1 MVRSRDD
8 LLTCARHI
16 HSDALA
22 PIFLT
27 SSVTG
32 AYTLHLCFL
41 CQSRRMH
48 CCAPAALLRHPRA
61 TGSSCHTLNRG

>member
-1 MVRSRDD
+1 MKKRPFMVRSRDD
-8 LLTCARHI
+8 VLTCARHM

-41 CQSRRMH
+41 CQSRHMH
-48 CCAPAALLRHPRA
+48 CCAESYWVEQRLAHGTA
-61 TGSSCHTLNRG
+61 